1 ISTVGFFYYFSG
13 TDTIQTPTQILQ
25 KGTEYF

>member
-1 ISTVGFFYYFSG
+1 YYFSG

>member
-1 ISTVGFFYYFSG
+1 FFYYFSG